1 MKHEGLLPSIHV
13 IQTNLRAHLEIF
25 ANLAQDLD
33 TFLNLG
39 VSFRLWK
46 APKIQTMVGPVPSP
60 HLIKV
65 NSAAYGVVFRSSGGD
80 FIGCFAMKIGCN
92 TSFFAELSAV
102 IIEDGQCF
110 GSKKSLFSLKISSTV
125 RGTTSKNGEI

>member
-1 MKHEGLLPSIHV
+1 
-13 IQTNLRAHLEIF
+13 
-25 ANLAQDLD
+25 
-33 TFLNLG
+33 
-39 VSFRLWK
+39 
-46 APKIQTMVGPVPSP
+46 MVGPVPSP

-65 NSAAYGVVFRSSGGD
+65 NSAAYGIVFRSSGGD

-110 GSKKSLFSLKISSTV
+110 GSKEERVIGRQQAPGACPYCGGMIQAMDVESQWRFCFVPFYFKTKRKFNCSVCAKRLV
-125 RGTTSKNGEI
+125 VQ